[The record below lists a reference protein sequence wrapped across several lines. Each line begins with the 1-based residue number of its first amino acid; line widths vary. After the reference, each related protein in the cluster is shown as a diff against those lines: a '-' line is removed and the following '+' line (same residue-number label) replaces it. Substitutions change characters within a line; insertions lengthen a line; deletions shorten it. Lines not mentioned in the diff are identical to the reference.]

1 MIADAVA
8 LTTAGAW
15 MRVICGWLVLASFV
29 FLASLIIISLLRA
42 ARFLNGVSKEI
53 RLTRLELGKLAEEVH
68 LLRQESKGDTDENS
82 GEKSG

>member
-1 MIADAVA
+1 M
-8 LTTAGAW
+8 
-15 MRVICGWLVLASFV
+15 LASFV

-68 LLRQESKGDTDENS
+68 LLRQESKGGRESNLSAES
-82 GEKSG
+82 G